1 MIAKQKTQPTA
12 LNKVSTLFLRAA
24 VIAFGGVAVLFGGL
38 ILSEIYRNFGD
49 AFPSIAFLTYPIM
62 LLLGSALVP
71 FFGALYQAMKLL
83 RYIDTNQAFSMLA
96 VDALRKIKYCGFMV
110 GGIFILLLPFA
121 FVVAELDDAP
131 GLIII
136 TTAIAGAPL
145 AIAVFVALLEKLLE
159 SAIAIKN
166 ENDLTV

>member
-1 MIAKQKTQPTA
+1 MTVKQKTGRTVVS
-12 LNKVSTLFLRAA
+12 KVSTVFLRAA
-24 VIAFGGVAVLFGGL
+24 VVALGLVALLFGGL
-38 ILSEIYRNFGD
+38 ILSEIYRNFDD
-49 AFPSIAFLTYPIM
+49 AFPSIGFLRYPIV
-62 LLLGSALVP
+62 LLLGAAFIP
-71 FFGALYQAMKLL
+71 FVGALYQAMKLL

-96 VDALRKIKYCGFMV
+96 VDALRKIKHCAFMV
-110 GGIFILLLPFA
+110 GGLFVLLLPLA

-136 TTAIAGAPL
+136 VTAIAGTPL
-145 AIAVFVALLEKLLE
+145 AIAVFAALLEKLLE

>member
-1 MIAKQKTQPTA
+1 MTAKQTTQRPVVS
-12 LNKVSTLFLRAA
+12 KVSTVFLRAA
-24 VIAFGGVAVLFGGL
+24 VVALGAIGFLFGGL
-38 ILSEIYRNFGD
+38 ILSEIYRNFD
-49 AFPSIAFLTYPIM
+49 NAFPGIGLLKYPIL

-71 FFGALYQAMKLL
+71 FAAALYQAMKLL

-96 VDALRKIKYCGFMV
+96 VDSLRTIKICGFMI
-110 GGIFILLLPFA
+110 GGIFIVLLPFA
-121 FVVAELDDAP
+121 FVVAEFDDAP

-136 TTAIAGAPL
+136 VTAIAGAPL
-145 AIAVFVALLEKLLE
+145 AIGVFAALLEKLLE